1 MIAVVEDHA
10 DTADIIYRLLR
21 REGHDVRVFPT
32 GEELLAHLERTD
44 GTEPPPQVIVLDMAM
59 PGIGGMECLRA
70 LAGDERWRDIAVV
83 VYSADFTSSC
93 MLQALKLG
101 AKDFLVKGTVGWDV
115 LVRTVEKHT
124 GLSSNDLTR
133 RTMDYRSDVC

>member
-10 DTADIIYRLLR
+10 DTADLIFRLLR
-21 REGHDVRVFPT
+21 REGHEVKVFGC

-44 GTEPPPQVIVLDMAM
+44 GQEPLPQVIVLDMAM

-70 LAGDERWRDIAVV
+70 LSADARWREIAVV

-124 GLSSNDLTR
+124 GISSNNVAR
-133 RTMDYRSDVC
+133 RPMDYRSEFC

>member
-10 DTADIIYRLLR
+10 DTADIIFRLLR
-21 REGHDVRVFPT
+21 REGHEVKVFT
-32 GEELLAHLERTD
+32 SGEELLGHLERTED
-44 GTEPPPQVIVLDMAM
+44 AEPPPQVNVLDMAM

-93 MLQALKLG
+93 MLQALELG
-101 AKDFLVKGTVGWDV
+101 AKDFLVKGTIGWDV

-124 GLSSNDLTR
+124 GLSSNQFSR
-133 RTMDYRSDVC
+133 RPMDYRSDCC